1 MPLTCPVCRAVNE
14 QPSACRRCK
23 ADLSLCWSVLAQR
36 EYHVAA
42 AKAALARHDLKA
54 AAYHLDEA
62 EVALNGSDLHRL
74 RAVWHLLR
82 RDFESAWK
90 EAQLVRSVTNV

>member
-1 MPLTCPVCRAVNE
+1 MPLTCPVCRALNE
-14 QPSACRRCK
+14 QPLVCRRCK
-23 ADLSLCWSVLAQR
+23 ADLSLCWAVLAQR

-42 AKAALARHDLKA
+42 AKAALAQRNVKA

-62 EVALNGSDLHRL
+62 EIAQKGADLHRL
-74 RAVWHLLR
+74 RAVWHLLS
-82 RDFESAWK
+82 RDFDSALR

>member
-1 MPLTCPVCRAVNE
+1 MSLTCPVCRAVNE
-14 QPSACRRCK
+14 LPPSCRRCK
-23 ADLSLCWSVLAQR
+23 ADLSLCWAVLAQR

-42 AKAALARHDLKA
+42 AKAAFARRDLKA

-62 EVALNGSDLHRL
+62 EIAQNGPDLHRL

-82 RDFESAWK
+82 RDYDSAWQ